1 LVYINIYLYFS
12 NNKIKLN
19 LKKMEIF
26 TNLGRYLLAI
36 PLAVFGYYNLTDA
49 SSSLA
54 RVPHWLPGGTFWVYF
69 IGVCL
74 IAAAVSIVTGKYSK
88 IASILVAV
96 LMLVFVLTVYLPKV
110 LDGDSTGMTG
120 LLKDL
125 AIAGGALIYADKQS

>member
-1 LVYINIYLYFS
+1 
-12 NNKIKLN
+12 
-19 LKKMEIF
+19 MEIF
-26 TNLGRYLLAI
+26 TNLGRYLFAI

-54 RVPHWLPGGTFWVYF
+54 QVPHWLPGSTFWVYL
-69 IGVCL
+69 IGICL
-74 IAAAVSIVTGKYSK
+74 IAAAISIVTGKYSK
-88 IASILVAV
+88 IASILVAI

-125 AIAGGALIYADKQS
+125 AIAGGALIYAGTQNN